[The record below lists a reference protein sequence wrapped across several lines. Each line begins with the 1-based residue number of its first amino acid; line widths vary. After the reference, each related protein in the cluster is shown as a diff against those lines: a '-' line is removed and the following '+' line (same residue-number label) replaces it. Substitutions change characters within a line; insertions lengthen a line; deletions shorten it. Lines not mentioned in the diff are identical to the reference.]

1 MATVVRETTHLWRRF
16 HLTYDQAIQVAKY
29 VRARLEL
36 ERPDKRPTVVDRL
49 TRDEERRLVARAYR
63 ARGARGLMVKTL
75 FLSGLR
81 VSEFVNL
88 KVGDFL
94 FEERMLRVRKGKG
107 NKGRSVPILK
117 SLAQELKTYLGKRE
131 AGYLFETR
139 SAAAFSPRRVQQ
151 IVKETAAAAKIGKRV
166 YPHLLRHTVAQQLLE
181 GGMPLEQV
189 QRFLGHAK
197 IVTTQVYA
205 ASSPAMIRESYER
218 ALETER

>member
-1 MATVVRETTHLWRRF
+1 MATVVRETVQLWRRY
-16 HLTYDQAIQVAKY
+16 HLTYNQAIQVSKH

-36 ERPDKRPTVVDRL
+36 ERPDTRPTVVDRL
-49 TRDEERRLVARAYR
+49 SGDEERRLIARAYR
-63 ARGARGLMVKTL
+63 EPGARGLLVKTL

-88 KVGDFL
+88 KVADFF
-94 FEERMLRVRKGKG
+94 FEERMLKVRKGKRG
-107 NKGRSVPILK
+107 KGRAVPILK

-151 IVKETAAAAKIGKRV
+151 IVKETAAAAKIRKRV

-218 ALETER
+218 ALESGR